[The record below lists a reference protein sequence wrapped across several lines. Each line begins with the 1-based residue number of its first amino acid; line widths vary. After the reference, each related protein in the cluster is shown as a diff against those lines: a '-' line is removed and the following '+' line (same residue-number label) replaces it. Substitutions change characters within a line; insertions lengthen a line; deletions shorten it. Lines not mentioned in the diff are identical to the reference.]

1 MTNHSQQNFNGKYFT
16 FLVFFPCKIQYFGPK
31 IVKNYQFT
39 WFCSQ
44 RSIFKS
50 KLSPKKERSIR
61 KYGKSPNEVSFFERS
76 STGHPALNQSK
87 QISWWP
93 LGLLL
98 QFSNDLFPILNY
110 AESPVSSSQHI
121 AAAVFQL
128 LCITGGGGNGGLTLR
143 PGVATQRRTITLHM
157 LNVFPGQ

>member
-76 STGHPALNQSK
+76 ITGHPGLVSYLEPVGLWHSMLASVFNGMHVIFIPYALMKVNPAHVS
-87 QISWWP
+87 P
-93 LGLLL
+93 MLFAFLLRQKWKHL
-98 QFSNDLFPILNY
+98 KVRKIMIVTINV
-110 AESPVSSSQHI
+110 AE
-121 AAAVFQL
+121 
-128 LCITGGGGNGGLTLR
+128 
-143 PGVATQRRTITLHM
+143 
-157 LNVFPGQ
+157 NVGI